1 MTVHRR
7 AGLVKWRNPSGG
19 TSHPPTGTLGPA
31 RGPLAQQTA
40 PNRVRSTPSAA
51 GGTTAGAASAAVPL
65 TAGRVATTPRKRPIP
80 GGKRLKQDKESNPM
94 SKRQPRD
101 IVCPRCGVPS
111 AKVIG
116 RSESQPVIYLRCDDC
131 GRTSIAPE

>member
-1 MTVHRR
+1 MTVQRR
-7 AGLVKWRNPSGG
+7 AGLLKYSNPSRGV
-19 TSHPPTGTLGPA
+19 SRALAVDLPDRSAAQPT
-31 RGPLAQQTA
+31 AQD
-40 PNRVRSTPSAA
+40 RVRSTHPPATASAK
-51 GGTTAGAASAAVPL
+51 GAAIVPTLPRGGLPAA
-65 TAGRVATTPRKRPIP
+65 RKRPIR
-80 GGKRLKQDKESNPM
+80 GGERLKGDKESSSM